1 MNQLKTEED
10 LAEILN
16 LDGGAKRVA
25 QLRAQQKWPHVRLGR
40 FEVRFTDDQIAEIIR
55 SRSEAGVKAP
65 TKSTGLTSRSAR
77 KAS

>member
-1 MNQLKTEED
+1 MNLHTESAVAD
-10 LAEILN
+10 LFGITAEKAADLR
-16 LDGGAKRVA
+16 KR
-25 QLRAQQKWPHVRLGR
+25 QSWPHVRIDR
-40 FEVRFTDDQIAEIIR
+40 FTIRYTDDQIAEIIR